1 MKLGS
6 VIENPKDVLEVRIE
20 FIHGDAEFYSKE
32 IVRFKRNSVLHHIFC
47 LIYDNKINDEEVL
60 KDKMIEYFKCSDE
73 DSLCELISK
82 LSNIKMETFNQLL
95 GFIFRS
101 GIICSDMACCGLANY
116 YDVNMY
122 YYDENGIPHLV
133 TDFSID
139 KKEKSWNNWVEEIR
153 NLIETSYLSEG
164 YPGCAIDEQEE
175 DDVRKYN
182 LANKLLNIETSDVL
196 IEIVINEEESFVLEN
211 PFACRFLFDSLQ
223 CFLDLLNN
231 IFSKLRQ
238 QDNKIVIKSHE
249 HKNLVLE
256 FKI

>member
-47 LIYDNKINDEEVL
+47 LIYD
-60 KDKMIEYFKCSDE
+60 
-73 DSLCELISK
+73 
-82 LSNIKMETFNQLL
+82 
-95 GFIFRS
+95 
-101 GIICSDMACCGLANY
+101 
-116 YDVNMY
+116 
-122 YYDENGIPHLV
+122 
-133 TDFSID
+133 
-139 KKEKSWNNWVEEIR
+139 
-153 NLIETSYLSEG
+153 
-164 YPGCAIDEQEE
+164 
-175 DDVRKYN
+175 

-196 IEIVINEEESFVLEN
+196 IEIAINEEESFVLEN
-211 PFACRFLFDSLQ
+211 PFACRFLFDSVQ

-238 QDNKIVIKSHE
+238 QDNKIVIRSHE

>member
-1 MKLGS
+1 
-6 VIENPKDVLEVRIE
+6 
-20 FIHGDAEFYSKE
+20 
-32 IVRFKRNSVLHHIFC
+32 
-47 LIYDNKINDEEVL
+47 
-60 KDKMIEYFKCSDE
+60 
-73 DSLCELISK
+73 
-82 LSNIKMETFNQLL
+82 
-95 GFIFRS
+95 
-101 GIICSDMACCGLANY
+101 MACCGLANY

-175 DDVRKYN
+175 DDIKKYN

-196 IEIVINEEESFVLEN
+196 IEIVINGEESFVLEN